1 MGGVG
6 VQQQT
11 RGAQLE
17 QQAGDVWLLSSALIF
32 GSCSLDGMEGRH
44 KGGARRGRRRRRK
57 EGRKERGWVRFA
69 QMGPR
74 FRISTWMFV

>member
-17 QQAGDVWLLSSALIF
+17 QQAGDVWLLSSALIWF
-32 GSCSLDGMEGRH
+32 LLVGWN
-44 KGGARRGRRRRRK
+44 GGAPQRRGTARAAAEE